1 MAPLRQ
7 TAGLAP
13 SFKLGFAAIV
23 ALALFI
29 RCGGAAAQGMGVC
42 TVANTCSEAFFQCV
56 AVNCP
61 AIFDARCSGAC
72 QSRFNGCMRTGA
84 FRAPDCRDRTL
95 VRK

>member
-1 MAPLRQ
+1 MANLRQ
-7 TAGLAP
+7 TAG
-13 SFKLGFAAIV
+13 FAASFRLGLAALV
-23 ALALFI
+23 LALSI
-29 RCGGAAAQGMGVC
+29 RSDRAAAQDAPGVC
-42 TVANTCSEAFFQCV
+42 TIANTCSEAFFQCV

-72 QSRFNGCMRTGA
+72 RARFNGCMRTGA

>member
-1 MAPLRQ
+1 MAHLRQ
-7 TAGLAP
+7 IVGLAP
-13 SFKLGFAAIV
+13 FKLGLAVAL

-29 RCGGAAAQGMGVC
+29 RCGEAAAQGVGVC

-61 AIFDARCSGAC
+61 VIFDAGCSGAC
-72 QSRFNGCMRTGA
+72 RARFNGCMRTGA